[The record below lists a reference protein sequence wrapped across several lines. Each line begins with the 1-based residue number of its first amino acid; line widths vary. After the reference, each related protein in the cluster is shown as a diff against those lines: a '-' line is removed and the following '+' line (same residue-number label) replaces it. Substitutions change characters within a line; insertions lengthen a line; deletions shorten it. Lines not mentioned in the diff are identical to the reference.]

1 MILSIV
7 VAPDRIV
14 FVLQETTEQRG
25 AKSIQLHVSVGCVF
39 RYFCYAGSVF
49 VVPRP
54 LCRLPKKQNSLLKGV
69 LRLIPDGPYMDM
81 HTHILPGIDDG
92 SQYMEQTVNML
103 RQEYDEGV
111 RVVVATP
118 HYGIRNPG
126 MTLEMAKKAL
136 SETQKMADE
145 ITPGLKLILGSEL
158 FYSDGVIDALERG
171 EAPTLGGTSHAL
183 IEFRTSDSRDRIY
196 QCIRE
201 MTWKGF
207 RPVIAHIERYKS
219 LEGDS
224 DSVRGLVEMGAAVQI
239 NCRSFLDGAPAA
251 DDAEG
256 GHDQKK
262 GLLGLFGKSEK
273 KADRTGFFLER
284 KGDWARTLLAE
295 GLVHFIAS
303 DCHDDA
309 FRSPVYRKALK
320 AMEGCCSEQ
329 VLKDITKNNVVKL
342 IRNERIV

>member
-1 MILSIV
+1 
-7 VAPDRIV
+7 
-14 FVLQETTEQRG
+14 
-25 AKSIQLHVSVGCVF
+25 
-39 RYFCYAGSVF
+39 
-49 VVPRP
+49 
-54 LCRLPKKQNSLLKGV
+54 
-69 LRLIPDGPYMDM
+69 MDM

-92 SQYMEQTVNML
+92 SQSMEQTINML
-103 RQEYDEGV
+103 KQEYDEGV

-126 MTLEMAKKAL
+126 MTLDMAKKAL
-136 SETQKMADE
+136 VETQKKADE

-171 EAPTLGGTSHAL
+171 EAPTIGGTSHAL
-183 IEFRTSDSRDRIY
+183 IEFRTSDSRERIY

-201 MTWKGF
+201 MTWKGY

-219 LEGDS
+219 LEGNVEA
-224 DSVRGLVEMGAAVQI
+224 VRGLVEMGAAVQI
-239 NCRSFLDGAPAA
+239 NCRSFMDGAPAKN
-251 DDAEG
+251 DGEES
-256 GHDQKK
+256 HEQKK
-262 GLLGLFGKSEK
+262 GLFGLFGKTDKS
-273 KADRTGFFLER
+273 AGRTGFFLER

-309 FRSPVYRKALK
+309 FRSPVYRKTLE

-329 VLKDITKNNVVKL
+329 TLKDITKTNIVKL
-342 IRNERIV
+342 IRNEPIV